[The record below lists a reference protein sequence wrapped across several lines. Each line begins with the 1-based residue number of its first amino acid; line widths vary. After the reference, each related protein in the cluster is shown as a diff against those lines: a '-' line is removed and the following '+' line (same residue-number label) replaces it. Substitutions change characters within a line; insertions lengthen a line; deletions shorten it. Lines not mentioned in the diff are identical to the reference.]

1 MKWELIIFLENS
13 LIYETCLDILILN
26 FIKNTIYVNKQTL
39 KVLKKIRQLDNLVAK
54 EDYCRRLL

>member
-39 KVLKKIRQLDNLVAK
+39 KVLKKIRQLDNPVAK